1 MAQKDVDNK
10 IPIYKLK
17 TTNEIMKYYDE
28 WGIKNKYDQDMVD
41 WNYTGPKESVN
52 VFKKYALNKNIKIL
66 DAGCGTGLVGVE
78 LKKYNYLNIDGADL
92 SKKLLDLV
100 PKGYYKKLEQTDL
113 NKPINAE
120 DNTYGGILCVGT
132 FTYGHVKPQ
141 ALDEFIR
148 IAANKGLICFTI
160 NEGIY
165 EEYGFDKKIIE
176 LSDKGSWAMKEFFK
190 SDYIASK
197 DVNAWLGIAEV
208 IK

>member
-100 PKGYYKKLEQTDL
+100 PKGYYKKLEQTDQ
-113 NKPINAE
+113 
-120 DNTYGGILCVGT
+120 C
-132 FTYGHVKPQ
+132 
-141 ALDEFIR
+141 
-148 IAANKGLICFTI
+148 
-160 NEGIY
+160 
-165 EEYGFDKKIIE
+165 
-176 LSDKGSWAMKEFFK
+176 
-190 SDYIASK
+190 
-197 DVNAWLGIAEV
+197 
-208 IK
+208 